1 MLSALHDHSL
11 NIKFKNL
18 IKNHENAMV
27 YVHAGNNRCITIDSV
42 QIFRRN
48 SELRRGD
55 KQTFFTQHGS
65 RNTFCTD
72 TDT

>member
-27 YVHAGNNRCITIDSV
+27 YVHAGNNRCITIDS
-42 QIFRRN
+42 
-48 SELRRGD
+48 E
-55 KQTFFTQHGS
+55 
-65 RNTFCTD
+65 
-72 TDT
+72 